1 MSMKP
6 DPDLVFRLANGM
18 ALLCW
23 LVLIASPPSAAWTRR
38 VWWVCG
44 RAVPVLLSAGYSLLL
59 ALYWRGEGGFGSPA
73 EVRALFDVPGV
84 LVAGWLH
91 YLAFDLFVGVW
102 IASRS
107 AEMGLPHLA
116 VVPLLLLTFMLGPV
130 GLLAF
135 VVIQALRGGQRE
147 PTSTGATL

>member
-1 MSMKP
+1 MTP
-6 DPDLVFRLANGM
+6 DPDLVFRVANGM

-23 LVLIASPPSAAWTRR
+23 LSLIASPPSAVWTPR
-38 VWWVCG
+38 VWFVCG
-44 RAVPVLLSAGYSLLL
+44 RVVPVILSAGYLLL
-59 ALYWRGEGGFGSPA
+59 FAMFWRGEGGFGSPA

-107 AEMGLPHLA
+107 HQIGLPHLA

-130 GLLAF
+130 GLLTF
-135 VVIQALRGGQRE
+135 VIIRSLRRRRATRE
-147 PTSTGATL
+147 LPGTTV

>member
-1 MSMKP
+1 MTP
-6 DPDLVFRLANGM
+6 DPDLVFRLANGL

-23 LVLIASPPSAAWTRR
+23 TALVVSPPSVAWTRR
-38 VWWVCG
+38 VWFVCG
-44 RAVPVLLSAGYSLLL
+44 RAVPVAMSAVYL
-59 ALYWRGEGGFGSPA
+59 AMFALHWRGEGGFGSPA
-73 EVRALFDVPGV
+73 EVRALFDVPGL

-107 AEMGLPHLA
+107 RQIALPHGL
-116 VVPLLLLTFMLGPV
+116 VIPLLLLTFMFGPV

-135 VVIQALRGGQRE
+135 VIVRTLRRGKAIPELAGD
-147 PTSTGATL
+147 TA

>member
-1 MSMKP
+1 MTP
-6 DPDLVFRLANGM
+6 DPDLVFRLANGL

-23 LVLIASPPSAAWTRR
+23 LALVVSPPSAAWTQR

-44 RAVPVLLSAGYSLLL
+44 RMVPFVLSAGYLLMF
-59 ALYWRGEGGFGSPA
+59 ALYWRGEGGFGSPT

-84 LVAGWLH
+84 LVAGWMH

-107 AEMGLPHLA
+107 AQIGLPHVA
-116 VVPLLLLTFMLGPV
+116 VVPLLLLTFMVGPV

-135 VVIQALRGGQRE
+135 LIIQSLRRSKASQE
-147 PTSTGATL
+147 LPGATA

>member
-1 MSMKP
+1 MT
-6 DPDLVFRLANGM
+6 PDLVFRLANGL

-23 LVLIASPPSAAWTRR
+23 LALIASPPSAAWTQR
-38 VWWVCG
+38 VWFVCG
-44 RAVPVLLSAGYSLLL
+44 RAVPVVLSAGYLVLF
-59 ALYWRGEGGFGSPA
+59 AMHWRGEGGFGSPQ

-107 AEMGLPHLA
+107 AQIGLPHLA
-116 VVPLLLLTFMLGPV
+116 VIPLLLLTFMLGPV

-135 VVIQALRGGQRE
+135 VIIRSLRRRKGDRE
-147 PTSTGATL
+147 PTGATL